1 MSDDAFTPS
10 SPSNTHP
17 GAHPDNE
24 TRGLEPCHFLAFDA
38 SPPCA
43 DTVWGFAGGGKR
55 RLGGATLHAR
65 FDAVHA
71 AGAAFQGKAVAAARP
86 LLEPAFHTS
95 SRIQAAR
102 LKGESMIPRSFVYHA
117 PDSVAAAIALLRDHG
132 DQAKLLAGGH
142 SLLPMM
148 KLRFAAPDHLIDLGR
163 IASLR
168 GITLA
173 GEEISIGA
181 MTSER
186 EVLASPLLAE
196 HLPLLVETARQ
207 IADPQV
213 RSKGTI
219 GGDIA
224 HGDPGNDHPAVM
236 LALGAQF
243 VLAGPAGE
251 RVVAAADFFLG
262 TYVTALEPDEVMTAI
277 RIPKPAPGSGACYAK
292 LKRKTGDYATA
303 AAAVVLRLEAGVC
316 ADVAIGLTNVAPT
329 AMRAEA
335 AEAALIGRALDDAVI
350 AEAGRL
356 AAAACEPAADLR
368 GDEEYKRAM
377 AGQMVQRALRT
388 ALSRCTG

>member
-1 MSDDAFTPS
+1 
-10 SPSNTHP
+10 
-17 GAHPDNE
+17 
-24 TRGLEPCHFLAFDA
+24 
-38 SPPCA
+38 
-43 DTVWGFAGGGKR
+43 
-55 RLGGATLHAR
+55 
-65 FDAVHA
+65 
-71 AGAAFQGKAVAAARP
+71 
-86 LLEPAFHTS
+86 
-95 SRIQAAR
+95 
-102 LKGESMIPRSFVYHA
+102 MIPRPFAYHA
-117 PDSVAAAIALLRDHG
+117 PESIPAVIALLTEHG

-163 IASLR
+163 IKELR
-168 GITLA
+168 GIDMV
-173 GEEISIGA
+173 GDEIRIGA

-236 LALGAQF
+236 LVLGAHF
-243 VLAGPAGE
+243 VVLGPNGE
-251 RVVAAADFFLG
+251 RVVPASEFFLG
-262 TYVTALEPDEVMTAI
+262 TYATAIEPDELMTQI
-277 RIPKPAPGSGACYAK
+277 RITRPAAGSGSCYAK

-303 AAAVVLRLEAGVC
+303 AAAVVLRMENGLVAN
-316 ADVAIGLTNVAPT
+316 VAIALTNVAPT
-329 AMRAEA
+329 AMMLETD
-335 AEAALIGRALDDAVI
+335 LVGHSLDDAAI
-350 AEAGRL
+350 
-356 AAAACEPAADLR
+356 AAAGKLASEGCEPAADLR

-388 ALSRCTG
+388 ALTRCTG

>member
-1 MSDDAFTPS
+1 
-10 SPSNTHP
+10 
-17 GAHPDNE
+17 
-24 TRGLEPCHFLAFDA
+24 
-38 SPPCA
+38 
-43 DTVWGFAGGGKR
+43 
-55 RLGGATLHAR
+55 
-65 FDAVHA
+65 
-71 AGAAFQGKAVAAARP
+71 
-86 LLEPAFHTS
+86 
-95 SRIQAAR
+95 
-102 LKGESMIPRSFVYHA
+102 MIPRPFAYHA
-117 PDSVAAAIALLRDHG
+117 PESIPAVIALLTEHG

-163 IASLR
+163 IKELR
-168 GITLA
+168 GIDMV
-173 GEEISIGA
+173 GDEIRIGA

-236 LALGAQF
+236 LALGAHF
-243 VLAGPAGE
+243 VVLGPNGE
-251 RVVAAADFFLG
+251 RVVPASEFFLG
-262 TYVTALEPDEVMTAI
+262 TYATAIEPDELMTQI
-277 RIPKPAPGSGACYAK
+277 RITRPAAGSGSCYAK

-303 AAAVVLRLEAGVC
+303 AAAVVLRMENGLVAN
-316 ADVAIGLTNVAPT
+316 VAIALTNVAPT
-329 AMRAEA
+329 AMMLETD
-335 AEAALIGRALDDAVI
+335 LVGHPLDDAAI
-350 AEAGRL
+350 
-356 AAAACEPAADLR
+356 AAAGKLASEGCEPAADLR

-388 ALSRCTG
+388 ALTRCSG